1 MADVHEIV
9 EALPRGYDTLL
20 SRIFFGDEE
29 KDDAQTGVLLSGGQW
44 QRLALARTMVRE
56 QRDLLILDEPS
67 SGLDAQAEYEMHR
80 RLREHRIGGTSL
92 LVSHRLGS
100 VRDADLIVVL
110 GDGRIV
116 EQGTH
121 DDLMAAGEGYCQL
134 FEVQARGYREDV
146 GVQ

>member
-1 MADVHEIV
+1 MADVHDIV

-29 KDDAQTGVLLSGGQW
+29 EGTQTGVLLSGGQW
-44 QRLALARTMVRE
+44 QRLTLARTMVRE
-56 QRDLLILDEPS
+56 RRDLLILDEPS
-67 SGLDAQAEYEMHR
+67 SGLDARAEYEMHR
-80 RLREHRIGGTSL
+80 RLREHRMGRTSL

-121 DDLMAAGEGYCQL
+121 DDLMAAGGGYSQL
-134 FEVQARGYREDV
+134 FEVQARGYRGDADV
-146 GVQ
+146 Q